1 MAMHK
6 YDGTVIDPFW
16 VDIAGRGDVSF
27 PDGFYRAC
35 CRASPVF
42 QLGAWRK
49 RRREAEARND
59 FDELDRLD
67 RDYERIGM

>member
-1 MAMHK
+1 MPMRP

-27 PDGFYRAC
+27 PKGFYEAC

-49 RRREAEARND
+49 RRRIAEERND
-59 FDELDRLD
+59 FAELDRLD
-67 RDYERIGM
+67 REYERIGV